1 MIHRRVVW
9 IDESVVPKVM
19 DVLNERLDGVGFSGS
34 WRELFDGASSLALV
48 SDEGR
53 A

>member
-1 MIHRRVVW
+1 MIHWRVVW

-19 DVLNERLDGVGFSGS
+19 NVLNERLDRVSFAGA
-34 WRELFDGASSLALV
+34 WRGLFGGAPSLALV
-48 SDEGR
+48 SDKGR